1 MVRIL
6 LAGIFCY
13 ACGLFSL
20 SVSSKADDHFLKKH
34 HLNALIIVSQG
45 YDQCYDVQQ
54 CIRSVVPQ
62 ALFIH
67 CYAHIVNLVL
77 VDAVKSVKDA

>member
-1 MVRIL
+1 M
-6 LAGIFCY
+6 FCY

-34 HLNALIIVSQG
+34 HLHQR
-45 YDQCYDVQQ
+45 
-54 CIRSVVPQ
+54 IRSVVPQ
-62 ALFIH
+62 ALFID